1 MTVNNT
7 WLMVG
12 WSRLKTT
19 AGGGDG
25 GDGDEEGEKRDER

>member
-19 AGGGDG
+19 AGGDG
-25 GDGDEEGEKRDER
+25 GDGDDEEGEKRDER